1 MKGVQD
7 LHYDWSSKN
16 INICFLF
23 FTVSIFTE
31 HKQITL
37 WVVYS
42 RCKCPAHAHPGT
54 SYGVSNIL
62 DLRSHASSIP
72 DAKPSKDYAFEV
84 RRIRS

>member
-1 MKGVQD
+1 MYV
-7 LHYDWSSKN
+7 
-16 INICFLF
+16 CM
-23 FTVSIFTE
+23 
-31 HKQITL
+31 
-37 WVVYS
+37 VYF

-84 RRIRS
+84 RSLRS